1 MTDRRQLALIT
12 GASHPQDI
20 GTAICRKLAAQGL
33 NICFTYWKADSEW
46 IHTFQAELSAAGIS
60 SEAFEIDLSAPDAA
74 ERVLA
79 HAVATIGTPSL
90 LINNAAHST
99 HTDFATLDV
108 TALDAHYAVNVRS
121 TLLLSTLFARAFAEA
136 GLKDGRIVN
145 LTSGQDLGAMPEELA
160 YAATKGAVSSFTTSF
175 AAAVAPLGITVNAL
189 NPGPTDSTWMTE
201 EIRTHLTPQFPFGR
215 IGTPEDAA
223 RTIAFLVSKDAAWIT
238 GQVIHAEG
246 GFSR

>member
-1 MTDRRQLALIT
+1 MSHTPRIALVT
-12 GASHPQDI
+12 GASHPRDI
-20 GTAICRKLAAQGL
+20 GTAICRKLAAEGMT
-33 NICFTYWKADSEW
+33 ICFTYWKADLEW
-46 IHTFQAELSAAGIS
+46 IKTFQAELAVNGVR
-60 SEAFEIDLSAPDAA
+60 SEALEIDLSAPDAA
-74 ERVLA
+74 ERVLT
-79 HAVATIGTPSL
+79 HTRSTIGTPSIL
-90 LINNAAHST
+90 VNNAAHST
-99 HTDFATLDV
+99 QTDLATLDV
-108 TALDAHYAVNVRS
+108 SSLDAHYAVNVRS

-136 GLKDGRIVN
+136 GLQDGRIVN

-215 IGTPEDAA
+215 IGTPDDAA
-223 RTIAFLVSKDAAWIT
+223 RTIAFLVSEDAAWVT